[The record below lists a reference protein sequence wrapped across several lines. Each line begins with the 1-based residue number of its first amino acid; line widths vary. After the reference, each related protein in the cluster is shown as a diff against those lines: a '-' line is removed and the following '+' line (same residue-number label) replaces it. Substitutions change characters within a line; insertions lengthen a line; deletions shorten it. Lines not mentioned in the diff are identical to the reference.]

1 MNSTAV
7 KMLKIWIP
15 VIVVVIH
22 LMFFSFLLGKHQK
35 SRPKEPTP
43 TEVGTTVNNA
53 PSTTEPGLATPAGGD
68 ADVSLPVPAPPPPA
82 PKSLV
87 PAITPFSA
95 SYFANDIRPLPQQL
109 GTLVQNCK
117 GGIAIDLTSRK
128 IHWEKAGTT
137 AQPIAS
143 ITKMMTVLE
152 VAEFIDKS
160 QGSLN
165 LETPVKVTAAAS
177 KIGGRQVWLDPR
189 ETFTINELLKCTLI
203 RSANDCAYLLA
214 EFLGGSEQ
222 AFVQVMSSRAK
233 ELGCQNFVFHN
244 AHGLPTGNQ
253 ENMGTPLEIAYLSS
267 ILLDVPAITRWSS
280 VRHDTIR
287 ENTKPFN
294 LDSTNHLLGTC
305 PGVNGMKTGFTNKAG
320 YCLCATC
327 ERNSRRVVVV
337 ILGCEK
343 GTIRDNIARQ
353 LIDWVYTL

>member
-1 MNSTAV
+1 LTNKKVLWAKNEKTA
-7 KMLKIWIP
+7 
-15 VIVVVIH
+15 
-22 LMFFSFLLGKHQK
+22 G
-35 SRPKEPTP
+35 
-43 TEVGTTVNNA
+43 
-53 PSTTEPGLATPAGGD
+53 
-68 ADVSLPVPAPPPPA
+68 
-82 PKSLV
+82 
-87 PAITPFSA
+87 
-95 SYFANDIRPLPQQL
+95 
-109 GTLVQNCK
+109 C
-117 GGIAIDLTSRK
+117 
-128 IHWEKAGTT
+128 
-137 AQPIAS
+137 IAS
-143 ITKMMTVLE
+143 MTKMMTVYLMMK
-152 VAEFIDKS
+152 DLKKPGS
-160 QGSLN
+160 QLTM
-165 LETPVKVTAAAS
+165 ETVVPATPEACKV
-177 KIGGRQVWLDPR
+177 GGHQIYMDPK
-189 ETFTINELLKCTLI
+189 ETFTLEELLKCVMI

-267 ILLDVPAITRWSS
+267 ILLDIPAITRWSS